1 MPTSSARRNAN
12 RARCRMPECGKFA
25 QTRGLCKAHGGG
37 SRCRDPSCQKLAQSR
52 GLCIAHGGGR
62 RCAFDGCSKLA
73 QSKGFCISHGG
84 GRRCHVAD
92 CDKFAQVRGHC
103 KSHSKLVPTSSGSW
117 SPVSI
122 SDSTTSS
129 SDRFTPK
136 STMSPT
142 KSKLSIDFL
151 VNPCSVASDRKEA
164 VLPGMHMVGSVL
176 PHQRSLLSYLDPMT
190 TLASTA
196 AAMQARPS
204 VTMPSHY
211 PPLVLYR

>member
-1 MPTSSARRNAN
+1 MPTSSTRRNAN

-37 SRCRDPSCQKLAQSR
+37 SRCRDPQCQKLAQSR

-62 RCAFDGCSKLA
+62 RCAFDGCAKLA

-103 KSHSKLVPTSSGSW
+103 KSHSKLLGQSW
-117 SPVSI
+117 SPVS
-122 SDSTTSS
+122 SSTSPSS
-129 SDRFTPK
+129 GCPSPTA
-136 STMSPT
+136 TTSPT

-151 VNPCSVASDRKEA
+151 VNPSCGMQSSHAQA
-164 VLPGMHMVGSVL
+164 ALPTVHSGPSTL
-176 PHQRSLLSYLDPMT
+176 PHHRSLLSYLEP
-190 TLASTA
+190 LATVASSA
-196 AAMQARPS
+196 APQPLYTRPS
-204 VTMPSHY
+204 IAMPAHLH
-211 PPLVLYR
+211 PLVLYR

>member
-1 MPTSSARRNAN
+1 MPTSSTRRNAN
-12 RARCRMPECGKFA
+12 RARCRMPDCGKFA

-73 QSKGFCISHGG
+73 QSKRFCISHGG
-84 GRRCHVAD
+84 GRRCHVAK

-103 KSHSKLVPTSSGSW
+103 KSHSKLLSSSDEASWSPSSSFSTQSSPTSSSL
-117 SPVSI
+117 SPS
-122 SDSTTSS
+122 
-129 SDRFTPK
+129 
-136 STMSPT
+136 

-151 VNPCSVASDRKEA
+151 VNPSSSMTSDHKQTA
-164 VLPGMHMVGSVL
+164 LPSLRMAGSTL
-176 PHQRSLLSYLDPMT
+176 PHQRPLLSYLDPMK

-196 AAMQARPS
+196 SALCERPTMAMSA
-204 VTMPSHY
+204 HY
-211 PPLVLYR
+211 PSFVMYR

>member
-84 GRRCHVAD
+84 GRRCHVAE

-103 KSHSKLVPTSSGSW
+103 KSHSKLMSSSGSW
-117 SPVSI
+117 SPVSVSGSPPSN
-122 SDSTTSS
+122 SDFS
-129 SDRFTPK
+129 PK
-136 STMSPT
+136 SPN

-151 VNPCSVASDRKEA
+151 VNPCGRASDRAEDVA
-164 VLPGMHMVGSVL
+164 SSLRMAGSSL

-190 TLASTA
+190 TLATTA
-196 AAMQARPS
+196 AALQARPS
-204 VTMPSHY
+204 MALPAHY

>member
-1 MPTSSARRNAN
+1 MPASSTRRNAN

-37 SRCRDPSCQKLAQSR
+37 SRCRDPNCQKLAQSR

-84 GRRCHVAD
+84 GRRCHVTN

-103 KSHSKLVPTSSGSW
+103 KSHSKLLSNEDAW
-117 SPVSI
+117 SPH
-122 SDSTTSS
+122 SS
-129 SDRFTPK
+129 NLPS
-136 STMSPT
+136 SMASMSPT
-142 KSKLSIDFL
+142 KSKLSIEFL
-151 VNPCSVASDRKEA
+151 VNPSSMASDLKRT
-164 VLPGMHMVGSVL
+164 VLPGLHVAGSTL

-196 AAMQARPS
+196 SALSERPTMAMSA
-204 VTMPSHY
+204 HY
-211 PPLVLYR
+211 PSLVMYR

>member
-37 SRCRDPSCQKLAQSR
+37 SRCRDTNCQKLAQSR

-103 KSHSKLVPTSSGSW
+103 KSHSKLVPSGSGSW
-117 SPVSI
+117 SPVSV
-122 SDSTTSS
+122 SGSTAVRL
-129 SDRFTPK
+129 DRFTPK
-136 STMSPT
+136 SSMSPN

-151 VNPCSVASDRKEA
+151 ENPSDRKEE
-164 VLPGMHMVGSVL
+164 VLPSLHMAGSAL
-176 PHQRSLLSYLDPMT
+176 PHQRSLLSYLDPMI
-190 TLASTA
+190 TLATTA
-196 AAMQARPS
+196 AAMQAHPS
-204 VTMPSHY
+204 VAMPSHY

>member
-1 MPTSSARRNAN
+1 MPTSSTRRNAN
-12 RARCRMPECGKFA
+12 RARCRLPECEKFA

-37 SRCRDPSCQKLAQSR
+37 SRCRDPNCKKLAQSR

-84 GRRCHVAD
+84 GRRCNVAK
-92 CDKFAQVRGHC
+92 CDKFAQVRGYC
-103 KSHSKLVPTSSGSW
+103 KSHSKLQSSSEDSW
-117 SPVSI
+117 SPSP
-122 SDSTTSS
+122 SSTQSS
-129 SDRFTPK
+129 PTR
-136 STMSPT
+136 STMSP

-151 VNPCSVASDRKEA
+151 VNPSSFTSEHNQPS
-164 VLPGMHMVGSVL
+164 LHLMGSTL

-196 AAMQARPS
+196 SALCERP
-204 VTMPSHY
+204 TMAVPAHY
-211 PPLVLYR
+211 PSLVLYQ

>member
-1 MPTSSARRNAN
+1 MPTSSSRRNAN

-103 KSHSKLVPTSSGSW
+103 KSHSKLIPSTSESW
-117 SPVSI
+117 SPVSA
-122 SDSTTSS
+122 SS
-129 SDRFTPK
+129 NVSSFSPK
-136 STMSPT
+136 TMSPS

-151 VNPCSVASDRKEA
+151 VNPCAMAVDCKEE
-164 VLPGMHMVGSVL
+164 VLPGFHMTGSVL

-190 TLASTA
+190 TLATTA
-196 AAMQARPS
+196 VAIQAHR
-204 VTMPSHY
+204 MPAHY

>member
-1 MPTSSARRNAN
+1 MPTSSTRRNAN
-12 RARCRMPECGKFA
+12 RARCQFAECDKFA

-37 SRCRDPSCQKLAQSR
+37 SRCRDPQCNKLAQSR

-103 KSHSKLVPTSSGSW
+103 KSHSKLIPTAGSW
-117 SPVSI
+117 SPVSV
-122 SDSTTSS
+122 SRSTSPCSS
-129 SDRFTPK
+129 RRSPQ
-136 STMSPT
+136 STMSPN

-151 VNPCSVASDRKEA
+151 VNPSTD
-164 VLPGMHMVGSVL
+164 VLPGLHMAGTTL
-176 PHQRSLLSYLDPMT
+176 PHQRSLLSYLNPMT
-190 TLASTA
+190 TLATTA
-196 AAMQARPS
+196 VAMQAHA
-204 VTMPSHY
+204 MPAHY

>member
-1 MPTSSARRNAN
+1 MPTSSTRRNVN

-37 SRCRDPSCQKLAQSR
+37 SRCRDPQCHKLAQSR

-103 KSHSKLVPTSSGSW
+103 KSHSKLLGNAAWPPSAG
-117 SPVSI
+117 
-122 SDSTTSS
+122 TTPSS
-129 SDRFTPK
+129 SAHSSSK
-136 STMSPT
+136 ISISPT

-151 VNPCSVASDRKEA
+151 VNPTQLCEYSEHKQ
-164 VLPGMHMVGSVL
+164 VLPQTVL
-176 PHQRSLLSYLDPMT
+176 ALLK
-190 TLASTA
+190 
-196 AAMQARPS
+196 
-204 VTMPSHY
+204 
-211 PPLVLYR
+211 